1 MTRFA
6 AEARVTCHLYSFIAY
21 FIYRPLRC
29 SGPILHTHTHL
40 QRVPRAGESTFLSI
54 DIDMAASSLSPV
66 SMFPLDPLLREAAM
80 WFGVGG
86 AVAAFVAGIVLVLAA
101 LVGAGTVAR
110 LVRAVGV
117 RLDKLAGY
125 DEVPTVSQPGHY
137 RRGSSQLYSC

>member
-1 MTRFA
+1 MSHMS
-6 AEARVTCHLYSFIAY
+6 V
-21 FIYRPLRC
+21 
-29 SGPILHTHTHL
+29 
-40 QRVPRAGESTFLSI
+40 
-54 DIDMAASSLSPV
+54 
-66 SMFPLDPLLREAAM
+66 FPLDPLLREAAM

-125 DEVPTVSQPGHY
+125 EELSQTNMNNLNNTISAASQPGHY
-137 RRGSSQLYSC
+137 RRNSTSFSC